1 MISRF
6 HRSGRATARAIAI
19 FGALLIL
26 LTTSV
31 TASHFH
37 QRAVPREG
45 AAAVQV
51 AVDEVLC
58 PLCEFALHSPGSM
71 AQATTVARAPSIAEA
86 IFIVAPSRS
95 ESLVFSADRVRAPP
109 IAL

>member
-6 HRSGRATARAIAI
+6 HRSGRAAARAIAI

-26 LTTSV
+26 VTTSV

-37 QRAVPREG
+37 QRAVPRDG
-45 AAAVQV
+45 AASVQV

-58 PLCEFALHSPGSM
+58 PLCEFALHSPGWVS
-71 AQATTVARAPSIAEA
+71 SIATVTRGPA
-86 IFIVAPSRS
+86 IVDTIFLAARVRS
-95 ESLVFSADRVRAPP
+95 ESPVFSADRVRAPP
-109 IAL
+109 ITL